1 MKPLAHYRLWKART
15 VPSIALVWA
24 FGVGVALAVPATIWS
39 GLGQREVVR
48 IVRAGPEP
56 KARGLTAPLR
66 QSLEDLARWSRP
78 SASSAAVDTLL
89 GAQAAA
95 AAVFAAACAP
105 VEVVQALEQQLAA
118 QRTVVGAR
126 LEVDP
131 FATAAFQR
139 LATRSAEAAPCVA
152 GALERAAPAERVQ
165 LVRLLARLA
174 TSSGSDAAKAALG
187 REAVRKVDAT
197 SVEASAPVYALHGYL
212 AVEKDLTAAGD
223 LVQRTVRAHE
233 DPQLRSALREVASRK
248 FAALVPSEALL

>member
-78 SASSAAVDTLL
+78 NAGSAAVDTLL

-139 LATRSAEAAPCVA
+139 LTTRSAEAAPCVA
-152 GALERAAPAERVQ
+152 GALERAAPADR
-165 LVRLLARLA
+165 VRLLARLA

-187 REAVRKVDAT
+187 REAVRKADAT

>member
-24 FGVGVALAVPATIWS
+24 FGVGAALAVPATIWS

-56 KARGLTAPLR
+56 KARGLTPPLR
-66 QSLEDLARWSRP
+66 RSLEDLARWSRP
-78 SASSAAVDTLL
+78 SASSAEVDALL
-89 GAQAAA
+89 GAQEEVAP
-95 AAVFAAACAP
+95 VFAAACAP
-105 VEVVQALEQQLAA
+105 VEVVRALGQQLAA
-118 QRTVVGAR
+118 QRTVVSAQ
-126 LEVDP
+126 LKVDP
-131 FATAAFQR
+131 FATAVFQR
-139 LATRSAEAAPCVA
+139 LTARAAEAAPCVA
-152 GALERAAPAERVQ
+152 GALERADATERVQ

-174 TSSGSDAAKAALG
+174 TSSGSEVAKAALG
-187 REAVRKVDAT
+187 REAVRRVDAG

>member
-56 KARGLTAPLR
+56 KARGLTPLLR
-66 QSLEDLARWSRP
+66 QSLEELGRWSRP
-78 SASSAAVDTLL
+78 SAGSAEVDALL
-89 GAQAAA
+89 GAQVAAA
-95 AAVFAAACAP
+95 PVFAATCAP
-105 VEVVQALEQQLAA
+105 VEVVHALGQQLAV
-118 QRTVVGAR
+118 QRTVVGAQ
-126 LEVDP
+126 LKVDP
-131 FATAAFQR
+131 FSTAAFQH
-139 LATRSAEAAPCVA
+139 LTTRAAEAAPCVA
-152 GALERAAPAERVQ
+152 EALERADPTVRVQ

-174 TSSGSDAAKAALG
+174 TSSGSDVAKAALG

-212 AVEKDLTAAGD
+212 AVERDLTAAGD
-223 LVQRTVRAHE
+223 LVQRTVRAHP
-233 DPQLRSALREVASRK
+233 DPQLRSALREVASRR